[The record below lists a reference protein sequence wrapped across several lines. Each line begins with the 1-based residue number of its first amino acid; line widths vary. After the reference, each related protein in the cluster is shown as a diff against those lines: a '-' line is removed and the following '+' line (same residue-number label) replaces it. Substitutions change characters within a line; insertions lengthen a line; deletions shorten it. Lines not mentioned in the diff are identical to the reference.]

1 MAQLGSVCGIAENA
15 LIVSG
20 KKKECSVASARSN
33 CFCASGEHEVLNSTR
48 PSFSALE
55 LGVAVTSAPHAAAAS
70 DRATIVTSRMLR
82 RCFMIVSSRRKRARG
97 STMDGPDLTTLV
109 SFEGWLDRSDSLF
122 SFIGAAP
129 RTDWLPPE
137 IEKDAKGFIR
147 TQYLKEM

>member
-1 MAQLGSVCGIAENA
+1 
-15 LIVSG
+15 
-20 KKKECSVASARSN
+20 
-33 CFCASGEHEVLNSTR
+33 
-48 PSFSALE
+48 
-55 LGVAVTSAPHAAAAS
+55 
-70 DRATIVTSRMLR
+70 
-82 RCFMIVSSRRKRARG
+82 
-97 STMDGPDLTTLV
+97 MDGPDLTTLV